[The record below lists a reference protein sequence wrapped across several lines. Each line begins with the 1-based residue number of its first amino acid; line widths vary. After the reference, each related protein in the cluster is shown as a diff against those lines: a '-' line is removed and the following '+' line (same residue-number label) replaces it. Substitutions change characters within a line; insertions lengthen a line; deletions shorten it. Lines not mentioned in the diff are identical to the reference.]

1 MTRSYDAFEKLSQH
15 NAVLHESVELRSG
28 VQLAAWS
35 NKRDT
40 ITQYCDHHT
49 LSLYVA
55 DGYESCCQ
63 KRVNLP
69 GISATTS
76 RSCIFTAL
84 TRICVKSGKKSG
96 IKALTVLRWMNGRLA
111 TIQGLQRFTA
121 SFYWA
126 TTGTSL
132 RIT

>member
-55 DGYESCCQ
+55 DGYESYQ
-63 KRVNLP
+63 K
-69 GISATTS
+69 
-76 RSCIFTAL
+76 
-84 TRICVKSGKKSG
+84 
-96 IKALTVLRWMNGRLA
+96 
-111 TIQGLQRFTA
+111 TA
-121 SFYWA
+121 SGWKNGGGPDRFC
-126 TTGTSL
+126 L
-132 RIT
+132 LPK